1 MALKSGQLSRLVP
14 KGKSIKKQTLPA
26 SFSARTDIRM
36 ADRRSID
43 QCDCVSH
50 LVVTAAVEEDRNGGK
65 HFRVLSQSAIHAE
78 KTAAEG

>member
-1 MALKSGQLSRLVP
+1 
-14 KGKSIKKQTLPA
+14 
-26 SFSARTDIRM
+26 M

-78 KTAAEG
+78 KRAAEG